1 VKKYIIAAMTRTMV
15 IGRENAIPW
24 HLPEELRL
32 FRKLTLG
39 GTVIMG
45 RRTFQSIGRPLPG
58 RHNIVLSRQLRK
70 EAGIEICRNFTDA
83 LRTAEHLGETIFFIG
98 GAEVFRMALP
108 LVDGLHIS
116 WIHED
121 CQGDTY
127 FPDFAEA
134 EWAIA
139 ERSEHEGF
147 TYIFYQRKVKT
158 R

>member
-1 VKKYIIAAMTRTMV
+1 MTRTMV
-15 IGRENAIPW
+15 IGSENTIPW

-58 RHNIVLSRQLRK
+58 RHNIVLSRQLR
-70 EAGIEICRNFTDA
+70 EGAGIDICRDFSEA
-83 LRTAEHLGETIFFIG
+83 LRTAEHLGDTVFFIG
-98 GAEVFRMALP
+98 GEEVFRRALP

-121 CQGDTY
+121 HQGDTY
-127 FPDFAEA
+127 FPEFAA
-134 EWAIA
+134 TDWVIA
-139 ERSEHEGF
+139 ERREYEGF
-147 TYIFYQRKVKT
+147 TYVFYQR
-158 R
+158 RQ